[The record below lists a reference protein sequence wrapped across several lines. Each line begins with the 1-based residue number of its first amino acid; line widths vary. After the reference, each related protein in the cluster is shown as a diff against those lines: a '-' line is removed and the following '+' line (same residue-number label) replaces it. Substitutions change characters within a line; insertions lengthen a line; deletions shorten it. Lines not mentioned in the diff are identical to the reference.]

1 MYMAKG
7 RMPGMGNMGNMGNMM
22 KQVQKMQQDMANLQ
36 AELEERT
43 VESSAGGGAVT
54 VVVTGKKE
62 LKEINI
68 KPEAVDPD
76 DVEMLQDLIIA
87 AVNEALRKAEDM
99 VAQEMAKITGGL
111 NIPGL

>member
-7 RMPGMGNMGNMGNMM
+7 RMPGMGNMGNMM
-22 KQVQKMQQDMANLQ
+22 KQVQKMQQDMAKLQ

-43 VESSAGGGAVT
+43 VESSAGGGAVNI
-54 VVVTGKKE
+54 VATGKKE
-62 LKEINI
+62 LKEIKI

-76 DVEMLQDLIIA
+76 DVEMLEDLIIA
-87 AVNEALRKAEDM
+87 AVNEALRKAEQM
-99 VAQEMAKITGGL
+99 VSEEMAKITGGL